1 MYYIWVHKCE
11 TKAQVREREGERESV
26 LCEGMRVEQRW
37 EGGGI
42 RVKDRW
48 SLSGVVPP
56 LPLSFSLP
64 PGSYIFSLS
73 PLQNLTSSVF
83 FFPLHLS
90 SAPFI
95 IPSFSPSVKDWTRIF
110 THVAARYLFKPF
122 PPLPRYF
129 SSAFLSVFSLTKS
142 TWKYQEIFVW
152 LSFWPLLT
160 QHVGHWRDLGFVGA
174 NKTTRQ
180 KGSDWQL
187 WPMNSESA
195 GSIAACV
202 HINVL

>member
-1 MYYIWVHKCE
+1 
-11 TKAQVREREGERESV
+11 
-26 LCEGMRVEQRW
+26 MRVEQRW

-56 LPLSFSLP
+56 LSLFLTPSWVLHLFPVTSPESYLICFSP
-64 PGSYIFSLS
+64 P
-73 PLQNLTSSVF
+73 
-83 FFPLHLS
+83 HLS

-95 IPSFSPSVKDWTRIF
+95 ISSFSPSVKDWTRIF
-110 THVAARYLFKPF
+110 TNVAARYLFKPF
-122 PPLPRYF
+122 LPLPRYL
-129 SSAFLSVFSLTKS
+129 SSALLSVFLLTKS
-142 TWKYQEIFVW
+142 TWKYQETLLW

-187 WPMNSESA
+187 WPMNSEYFLNIIWFWDPSA
-195 GSIAACV
+195 GSIVAWM